1 MKLLEALPR
10 THDPRALVGFDSADD
25 AAVFRLGEPGD
36 PDADCILAT
45 TDFFT
50 PVVDSPFDFGR
61 VAAANALSDVWAMG
75 GEPLFALNLVGFPAK
90 VLPMEVLGAIL
101 AGGAAV
107 AEEAGIPIL
116 GGHSTDFD
124 VPVYGMAV
132 TGRVKA
138 SRLRRNVGARPG
150 DALVLTKALGTGILT
165 SAMRA
170 RVLRERSIR
179 ALLGRGEGPTPDEEA
194 AAVASMALLNRPAAR
209 AADAFDVAAS
219 TDVTGYGLLG
229 HLKEMLG
236 AGGVSAEV
244 FAAAV
249 PVLAGARRLV
259 SRGFAPDGSRRNLAA
274 ARPRLEVAPG
284 VAETDLLLAA
294 DAQTSGG
301 LLLAVRE
308 SQADALV
315 SALRAGG
322 DAPAAVV
329 GRFTK
334 AGAGSPA
341 IRVDP

>member
-10 THDPRALVGFDSADD
+10 AHDPRALVGYESSDD
-25 AAVFRLGEPGD
+25 AAVFRLG
-36 PDADCILAT
+36 DADDADAECLLAT

-75 GEPLFALNLVGFPAK
+75 GEPLFALNLVGFPTK
-90 VLPMEVLGAIL
+90 VLPMEVLGEIL

-107 AEEAGIPIL
+107 AQEAGIPIL

-132 TGRVKA
+132 TGRVKV

-170 RVLRERSIR
+170 RVLREASLR
-179 ALLGRGEGPTPDEEA
+179 ALLGRGEGPTAEEEA
-194 AAVASMALLNRPAAR
+194 GAVATMVRLNRAAAR

-229 HLKEMLG
+229 HVNEMLG
-236 AGGVSAEV
+236 GGGVSAEI
-244 FAAAV
+244 AV
-249 PVLAGARRLV
+249 SALPVLAGARRLV
-259 SRGFAPDGSRRNLAA
+259 ALGFAPDGSRRNLSA
-274 ARPRLEVAPG
+274 ARPGLDVAPG
-284 VAETDLLLAA
+284 VPEDDLLLAA

-301 LLLAVRE
+301 LLLAVAWAE
-308 SQADALV
+308 AEALV
-315 SALRAGG
+315 AALRAGG
-322 DAPAAVV
+322 DAVAAVV
-329 GRFTK
+329 GRFREK
-334 AGAGSPA
+334 RGSAA
-341 IRVDP
+341 IRVVA

>member
-1 MKLLEALPR
+1 VKLLEALPR
-10 THDPRALVGFDSADD
+10 AHDPRALVGFESSDD
-25 AAVFRLGEPGD
+25 AAVFRLGAAD
-36 PDADCILAT
+36 DADADCLLAT

-75 GEPLFALNLVGFPAK
+75 GEPLFALNLVGFPARK
-90 VLPMEVLGAIL
+90 LPMEVLGEIL

-107 AEEAGIPIL
+107 AQEAGIPIL

-138 SRLRRNVGARPG
+138 SGLRRNTGARPG

-170 RVLRERSIR
+170 RVLREGSLR
-179 ALLGRGEGPTPDEEA
+179 ALLGRGEGPSPDEEA
-194 AAVASMALLNRPAAR
+194 AAVASMARLNRAAAR
-209 AADAFDVAAS
+209 AADAFDVSAS

-236 AGGVSAEV
+236 GGGVSAEISV
-244 FAAAV
+244 AAL

-259 SRGFAPDGSRRNLAA
+259 AHGFAPDGSRRNLAA
-274 ARPRLEVAPG
+274 ARPGLDVASEVA
-284 VAETDLLLAA
+284 EEDLLLAA

-301 LLLAVRE
+301 LLLAVRA
-308 SQADALV
+308 SQAEALV
-315 SALRAGG
+315 AALRAGG
-322 DAPAAVV
+322 DAAAVA
-329 GRFTK
+329 GRFSK
-334 AGAGSPA
+334 REAGPPA
-341 IRVDP
+341 IRVGP